1 MAVHKWSEEEIN
13 FLREIYPHYPNKE
26 VIEMLKKKFGIE
38 ISRRNLL
45 NVKNRY
51 NIPNKV
57 IPNSGCYR
65 KGKEPWNK
73 GKTMSEETKAKV
85 KKTWFKKGQIPKNH
99 KPVGSTRVTVDGYK
113 EIKVAEPNKWALYH
127 RHLWE
132 RTHGEKL
139 SKSEVVI
146 FADGDK
152 TNFDIDNLIKVSRA
166 NLLYLNNKKLIFD
179 DPELTKTGVNT
190 SKVAE
195 KIRQRERENG
205 GLDETKTSI

>member
-26 VIEMLKKKFGIE
+26 VIEMLKDKFGIE
-38 ISRRNLL
+38 TSRRNLL

-51 NIPNKV
+51 NIPNKI

-99 KPVGSTRVTVDGYK
+99 RPVGSTRIDKDGYK
-113 EIKVAEPNKWALYH
+113 LIKIAEPNKWVLYH
-127 RHLWE
+127 RHLYE
-132 RTHGEKL
+132 EAHREKL
-139 SKSEVVI
+139 NKNEAVI
-146 FADGDK
+146 FADGNK
-152 TNFDIDNLIKVSRA
+152 SNFDIDNLVKVSRA
-166 NLLYLNNKKLIFD
+166 NLLYLNNNKLIFD
-179 DPELTKTGVNT
+179 DPELTKTGVNV

-195 KIRQRERENG
+195 KIRQRERME
-205 GLDETKTSI
+205 D